1 MTLTSC
7 MYILSFPSCEH
18 SCWLCSS
25 RILIRDSSFSLCS
38 RSIFASLRISAS
50 EERGGTTLPPDDVEE
65 AAEPELSPLVP
76 LVEEDEEAF
85 RCWYSSCR
93 VAFSDSS
100 SLEMQYGA

>member
-1 MTLTSC
+1 M
-7 MYILSFPSCEH
+7 
-18 SCWLCSS
+18 
-25 RILIRDSSFSLCS
+25 
-38 RSIFASLRISAS
+38 
-50 EERGGTTLPPDDVEE
+50 PPDDVEE